1 MANRPTPMMISLR
14 PRGGAKAF
22 VAALAL
28 AVFAAAP
35 ALAAGASP
43 APATFGL
50 TAVGSLGAIHLRGAP
65 GRVLHG
71 AVSVRNLSRHPVT
84 VILQRA
90 AIANASNGNA
100 NFLTTGVSGPGLWLS
115 LSAGRVRV
123 APHSSRQVAYT
134 VSIPLGITGASHYAG
149 IVALDAADLRTPAI
163 RRRSKSTGVTIY
175 RISRQA
181 LPITIRLPG
190 PLTRG
195 LSLQSVKLS
204 VASSGASLVLGL
216 LPGGTEL
223 TEAATVNLRV
233 LRGAQTIFKSATGLG
248 QLFPGG
254 ALSYRIAWPGTP
266 TPGTYRVVGTIRP
279 VGSAVIY
286 IDQTVGYTVAKASLL
301 KSETPP
307 GPVIHV
313 PGSGMPGWVWIVL
326 SVAFGLL
333 IALLLAVWKLSRRLR
348 AAPA

>member
-1 MANRPTPMMISLR
+1 MANRPTMMMISSR
-14 PRGGAKAF
+14 PHGGAKAL

-35 ALAAGASP
+35 AFAAAASP
-43 APATFGL
+43 AQATFGL
-50 TAVGSLGAIHLRGAP
+50 TAVGSPGSIHLRGVP

-71 AVSVRNLSRHPVT
+71 AVNVRNLSRHPIT

-90 AIANASNGNA
+90 EIANASNGNA
-100 NFLTTGVSGPGLWLS
+100 NFLTTGVAGPGLWLS
-115 LSAGRVRV
+115 LSAGRVRI

-134 VSIPLGITGASHYAG
+134 VSIPLGTTGASHYAG
-149 IVALDAADLRTPAI
+149 IVALNAADLRTPAI

-181 LPITIRLPG
+181 LPITIRIPG
-190 PLTRG
+190 PLSRG

-204 VASSGASLVLGL
+204 VGSSGASLVLGL

-223 TEAATVNLRV
+223 TEAAQVNLRV
-233 LRGAQTIFKSATGLG
+233 LRGERTIFKSATGLG

-279 VGSAVIY
+279 VGSRVIY
-286 IDQTVGYTVAKASLL
+286 IDQIVGYTVAKAAQL
-301 KSETPP
+301 KHETPP
-307 GPVIHV
+307 VPVIHA
-313 PGSGMPGWVWIVL
+313 PGSGIPGWVWIVL
-326 SVAFGLL
+326 AFALALL
-333 IALLLAVWKLSRRLR
+333 IALAVVIWKLSRRLR